1 MNSKKVAVLASG
13 RGSNLQALLE
23 AFPSNHLSTEQ
34 AQAEIALV
42 ISNKPTAYA
51 LERARNAGVQAV
63 YIPWKKGGQ
72 LEFETQA
79 QRLLEDSQIDL
90 ICLAGFMRLLSSE
103 FTERWTGKMLNIHPS
118 LLPKFKGLE
127 AQKQALE
134 AGERHTGATVHFVDA
149 GLDSGEIVLQDQLE
163 ILPEDTVQSLSE
175 RLLLLEHAL
184 YPKAVRRVL
193 ERI

>member
-1 MNSKKVAVLASG
+1 MTFKKIAVLASG
-13 RGSNLQALLE
+13 RGSNLEALLE
-23 AFPSNHLSTEQ
+23 AFPPHH

-51 LERARNAGVQAV
+51 LERARNAGVEAI
-63 YIPWKKGGQ
+63 YIPWKKGGR

-79 QRLLEDSQIDL
+79 QRLLEDAQIDL

-134 AGERHTGATVHFVDA
+134 AGERFTGATVHFVDA

-163 ILPEDTVQSLSE
+163 ILPEDTVKSLSE

-184 YPKAVRRVL
+184 YPEAVRRVL
-193 ERI
+193 ERV

>member
-1 MNSKKVAVLASG
+1 MTSKKIAVLASG

-23 AFPSNHLSTEQ
+23 AFPVHHTL
-34 AQAEIALV
+34 AEIVLV
-42 ISNKPTAYA
+42 ISNKPGAYA
-51 LERARNAGVQAV
+51 LERAKNVGIEAV
-63 YIPWKKGGQ
+63 CIPWKKGGQ
-72 LEFETQA
+72 LEFETEA
-79 QRLLEDSQIDL
+79 QRLFENSPIDL

-134 AGERHTGATVHFVDA
+134 SGERYTGATVHFVDS

-163 ILPEDTVQSLSE
+163 ILPEDTVESLSE

-184 YPKAVRRVL
+184 YPEAVRRVL
-193 ERI
+193 ERN